1 MALEL
6 RKVRPLVPETNP
18 RMEYQLRTHAGH
30 VFKFDATCFKRSD
43 DDEESALCGL
53 FKYDATCFKRSDDD
67 EESALCGLWKKIRE
81 LRAAGTEFELIY
93 HDGAGIPWLMSVT
106 GQ

>member
-1 MALEL
+1 MALRL
-6 RKVRPLVPETNP
+6 RKVRPLVPAANP
-18 RMEYQLRTHAGH
+18 RMEYQLRTHAGD
-30 VFKFDATCFKRSD
+30 VFKF
-43 DDEESALCGL
+43 
-53 FKYDATCFKRSDDD
+53 DATCFKRSDDD